1 MGSLA
6 SHGFKSFSPE
16 STKFNK
22 LPANAFQALHRANQ
36 RTKHEPETGSCVP
49 PSLCL
54 DVSTFL
60 PGFSEPHGCGSMKI
74 NRHINRIVVSYFLPF

>member
-1 MGSLA
+1 MGSFA
-6 SHGFKSFSPE
+6 SHGFKLFSPE
-16 STKFNK
+16 STKFDTP
-22 LPANAFQALHRANQ
+22 PATAFQALDRANQ
-36 RTKHEPETGSCVP
+36 RTKHDPETGSWVP
-49 PSLCL
+49 PSLFL